1 MKIFCIGRNYAAHAQ
16 ELGNEVPSRPVIFM
30 KPRTALLQ
38 DNKPFFLPNFDS
50 SIHYECELKEK
61 GHPWEIAKAFDKSAL
76 LGDLKPVDLFDLTKP
91 IQFSLHKNGE
101 VVQQGDTSLMLFN
114 FSRIIAEVSK
124 YFTVQQGDLI
134 YTGTPAGVG
143 PIEIGDKLQGFI
155 DQSSNFTCEIL

>member
-1 MKIFCIGRNYAAHAQ
+1 
-16 ELGNEVPSRPVIFM
+16 
-30 KPRTALLQ
+30 LQ
-38 DNKPFFLPNFDS
+38 S
-50 SIHYECELKEK
+50 ELKEK

-76 LGDLKPVDLFDLTKP
+76 LGDLKPLDSFDLTKP

-124 YFTVQQGDLI
+124 YFTLQQGDLI

-143 PIEIGDKLQGFI
+143 PIEIGDKLQGFLTE
-155 DQSSNFTCEIL
+155 SSNFTCEIL